1 MSYLGQ
7 VQNLD
12 WTSPSRIFATTI
24 ELFNSQ
30 PNYEHEVAIALDTRI
45 KYQGVAP
52 VVGGWGF
59 ASGAPGPGLPVVPPP
74 VNDSRTKIL
83 LEFDGLEGSTTY
95 VDTNGAKIPRKWT
108 QRAGLGHITN
118 IGEKFYSGALF
129 LDGKTVITSP
139 DDETFDFKADDFT
152 IRGWFL
158 CDFPL
163 GVRRILVAKTD
174 EAVND
179 YVFWIGRDE
188 FGLIEAGVNTRIV
201 FDHYITDRL
210 GAPVLDRGD
219 EFIIDRFDSFA
230 VAGQHVLNSQMPYS
244 DTVNTGWH
252 QFSFSRTTNM
262 LNLALDGDVDSST
275 NAGVEVV
282 NLLPGP
288 ITIGGYGPPKNG
300 EFNGNPWIGGLDRF
314 AVDIGIGR

>member
-12 WTSPSRIFATTI
+12 WASPSRIFATTV

-45 KYQGVAP
+45 KYQGIAP
-52 VVGGWGF
+52 IVGGWGF
-59 ASGAPGPGLPVVPPP
+59 ASGVPGPVPPIVPPP

-95 VDTNGAKIPRKWT
+95 TDTNGAKIPRKWT
-108 QRAGLGHITN
+108 QRSGLGHITN
-118 IGEKFYSGALF
+118 VGEKFYSGALL

-139 DDETFDFKADDFT
+139 DDEAFDFKGDDFT

-158 CDFPL
+158 CDFPA
-163 GVRRILVAKTD
+163 GTRRTLVAKSD
-174 EAVND
+174 DAPID
-179 YVFWIGRDE
+179 YVFWIDRDE
-188 FGLIEAGVNTRIV
+188 FGMIEAGVNTRIV
-201 FDHYITDRL
+201 FDHAILDRS
-210 GAPVLDRGD
+210 GTRILDRGD
-219 EFIIDRFDSFA
+219 EFIIDRFDSLA
-230 VAGQHVLNSQMPYS
+230 VAGQHVLRSQQAYT

-252 QFSFSRTTNM
+252 QFSFSRTVNM
-262 LNLALDGDVDSST
+262 LNLALDGDVDDSS
-275 NAGVEVV
+275 NAGSEVV

-300 EFNGNPWIGGLDRF
+300 EYNGNPWIGGLDRF
-314 AVDIGIGR
+314 AVDIGVGR